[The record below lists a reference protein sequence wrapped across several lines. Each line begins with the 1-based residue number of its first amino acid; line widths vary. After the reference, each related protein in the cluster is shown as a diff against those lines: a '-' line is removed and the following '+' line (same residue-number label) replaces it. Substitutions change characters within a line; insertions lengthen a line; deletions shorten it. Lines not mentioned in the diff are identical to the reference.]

1 MGCLDRASEL
11 CHWPHDSTGLK
22 KRAPLETVEIKVKMD
37 CEGCETKV
45 RNSVTGMKGVIQVE
59 VDRKLQKLTVTGYV
73 DPDEV
78 LHRVR
83 YRTGKKAEFWPYVPA
98 EVVPHPYSP
107 GVYDKR
113 APPGYVRNPLQLEDP
128 QASSIASA
136 SSFEVKTTT
145 AFSDDNPNAC
155 VIM

>member
-1 MGCLDRASEL
+1 MGCLDRVSEL
-11 CHWPHDSTGLK
+11 CHWPHDSTRLR
-22 KRAPLETVEIKVKMD
+22 KREPLETVEIKVKMD

-98 EVVPHPYSP
+98 EVVPLPYSA
-107 GVYDKR
+107 GVYDKK

-128 QASSIASA
+128 PAS

>member
-1 MGCLDRASEL
+1 MLSCLVL
-11 CHWPHDSTGLK
+11 VQ
-22 KRAPLETVEIKVKMD
+22 TVEIKVKMD
-37 CEGCETKV
+37 CEGCEKKV

-98 EVVPHPYSP
+98 EVVPLPYSP
-107 GVYDKR
+107 GVYDKK

-136 SSFEVKTTT
+136 GSFEVKTTT